1 MLPVA
6 LAIIQG
12 VLSMSKK
19 KEGQNAANLLG
30 NINKMDN
37 LVSDSTTEDEDKVVG
52 TKKDL
57 FSVLNE
63 DEEED

>member
-19 KEGQNAANLLG
+19 KKGQDAANMLSG
-30 NINKMDN
+30 FDKMDSLMDKTKNKN
-37 LVSDSTTEDEDKVVG
+37 LLDVIGTEEDED
-52 TKKDL
+52 
-57 FSVLNE
+57 E

>member
-30 NINKMDN
+30 NISKIDS
-37 LVSDSTTEDEDKVVG
+37 LVSDSTTEDDDKVVG

>member
-30 NINKMDN
+30 NISKLDS
-37 LVSDSTTEDEDKVVG
+37 LVSDSTTEDDDKVVG

-57 FSVLNE
+57 FSALNE